1 MSSSGDK
8 ESKVEKLSQKYL
20 GKVAF
25 EHGRGI
31 DFSQT
36 GVLIDQAAA

>member
-8 ESKVEKLSQKYL
+8 ESKGEKLSQKYL

-25 EHGRGI
+25 EHGRGRLKVGG
-31 DFSQT
+31 D
-36 GVLIDQAAA
+36 GEE